1 MLRVLVFIF
10 CVFPTLLFA
19 QNYPAYTSVYI
30 NDYANIID
38 EDAEARLLAELE
50 NLKKETGVEAT
61 VLTLQSWKTF
71 GGHDTIESFATGLF
85 NEWGIGNAERNN
97 GILIL
102 VAQTDREM
110 RVELGSGYLRGYD
123 IIAGDIIDQRFLPE
137 FRSDNYSQGIENG
150 TYEVIDQ
157 IARPHAAGQEP
168 PEQAVRSDRW
178 RFLIPFVV
186 VAGMLFLAFRRKLGD
201 FRMRFRHCPNCG
213 RRGLSR
219 DHEVILAAS
228 RTVVGRRRQTTH
240 CRYCDYSDSKE
251 FATSRTSRSGRSG
264 GGSFGGGSSSGGGA
278 SGRW

>member
-1 MLRVLVFIF
+1 MLRILAFVF
-10 CVFPTLLFA
+10 CVFPTLSFA

-38 EDAEARLLAELE
+38 DNAEARLLAELE
-50 NLKKETGVEAT
+50 SLKKDTGVEVT
-61 VLTLQSWKTF
+61 ILTLQSWKTF

-85 NEWGIGNAERNN
+85 NEWGVGNAERND

-102 VAQTDREM
+102 VAKTDREM
-110 RVELGSGYLRGYD
+110 RVELGTGYLRGYD
-123 IIAGDIIDQRFLPE
+123 IVAGDIIDQRFLPE
-137 FRSDNYSQGIENG
+137 FRAENFSQGIENG

-157 IARPHAAGQEP
+157 IARPHTAGQEP
-168 PEQAVRSDRW
+168 PKQVANSDRW

-186 VAGMLFLAFRRKLGD
+186 VAGMLFLAFRRKLADYGT
-201 FRMRFRHCPNCG
+201 RFKQCPNCG

-219 DHEVILAAS
+219 DHEVILAA
-228 RTVVGRRRQTTH
+228 TLAAGGRRRQTTH
-240 CRYCDYSDSKE
+240 CRYCDYADRQE
-251 FATSRTSRSGRSG
+251 FATSRISRRGRSG